1 MGERGRLGEV
11 NDCVGKLAGECK
23 NRVSLVTFSLACT
36 RVRSFSLTQQPKKT
50 SMQKKAAHP
59 GVSRSWRGTA
69 RRVNKI
75 RKQDEN
81 GEELQISKITNVM
94 I

>member
-23 NRVSLVTFSLACT
+23 NRVSLVTFSLACA
-36 RVRSFSLTQQPKKT
+36 RVRSFSVTQQRKQP
-50 SMQKKAAHP
+50 SMHQQEAHP

-69 RRVNKI
+69 RGVNKI
-75 RKQDEN
+75 RKQDED
-81 GEELQISKITNVM
+81 GEELQISKITNAM